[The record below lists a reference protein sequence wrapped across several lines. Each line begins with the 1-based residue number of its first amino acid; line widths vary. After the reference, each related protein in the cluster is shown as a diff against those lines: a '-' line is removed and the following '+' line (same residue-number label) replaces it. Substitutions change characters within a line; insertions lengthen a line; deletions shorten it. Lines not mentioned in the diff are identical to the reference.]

1 MFRFALRNVVAHRTR
16 LAMTAV
22 AVLLGVAFVVGTL
35 VLSDTLG
42 RAFKNTA
49 SKSFADVSV
58 AVLDDNVDRT
68 GSRAHGRPEPTLTE
82 DTLARLRAL
91 PGVARARGVLEGFTG
106 VVDRDGDLLGSGWTT
121 IGTNFV
127 PVGDGTDPRFPMRSG
142 RGPAAAAEIALD
154 VRTADKGGFRVGD
167 TVRVALGGPMIAAR
181 LTGVFATD
189 DPRVSSGGSLVLFE
203 TATAQRLLLEPGRY
217 AEIDLVPVPGTSEA
231 TLRAAARRVVSDA
244 DNLRVAS
251 GRTLAREQ
259 VDMIEAGTRQMT
271 IALLAFAGIALFV
284 ATFIIANT
292 FTMLVAQRTREL
304 ALLRA
309 VGARGGQV
317 TRIVLVEAAAVAVIA
332 SLLGFAAGIAMAGA
346 LRALLERFGAHLPAG
361 PLIVE
366 GRTIA
371 VALLVGGAVTLLA
384 AWLPARR
391 ASRIPPVAALNAVER
406 PAGRG
411 GPRGRGAL
419 GALVTAVGAALTV
432 YGRSAAG
439 DSGRV
444 PVALGAFL
452 LLSGVLVLTPS
463 LARPAI
469 AVGKPLLDR
478 VFGVAG
484 RLARRNAVRNPR
496 RTAATAS
503 ALTIGLSLIA
513 GLTMLGASIR
523 QAVEERAIAE
533 IAADYRIGTVNGA
546 SLDAGVPAV
555 VARVPGVTAMS
566 PLVRDSVL
574 LDGHE
579 AAVIAVEPK
588 GIEHLIDFGGLA
600 APETGGRTAA
610 ADALRRGEILITA
623 DTAKRRGWG
632 VGSVIP
638 IGYPDGARGTVKVGG
653 IQGDL
658 EQLTKV
664 TVPAALLE
672 RHTVDRDIRS
682 IMVRIEGGG
691 SAATTR
697 AIERAIGDNPLV
709 RVEDRAAIR
718 KSFSR
723 TVDLLLNIM
732 YGLLAMA
739 VLIAVLGVINTLAM
753 SVFERRREIGMLR
766 AIGLDRSRVRTMVRV
781 ESTVISVFGAVL
793 GLLVG
798 AFLAWGILGTLRGKL
813 PNLVLVVPWA
823 GVAGF
828 LALGVVVGVVAAVW
842 PARTAART
850 DILTAIGA
858 E

>member
-58 AVLDDNVDRT
+58 AVLDDNVDRA

-106 VVDRDGDLLGSGWTT
+106 VVDRDGNLLGSGWTT

-231 TLRAAARRVVSDA
+231 TLRAAARRVVPDA

-309 VGARGGQV
+309 VGARSGQV
-317 TRIVLVEAAAVAVIA
+317 TRIVLFEAAAVAVIA
-332 SLLGFAAGIAMAGA
+332 SLLGFATGIAMAGA

-411 GPRGRGAL
+411 GLRGRGAL
-419 GALVTAVGAALTV
+419 GALVTAVGAALIV

-444 PVALGAFL
+444 PVGLGAFL
-452 LLSGVLVLTPS
+452 LLIGVLVLTPS
-463 LARPAI
+463 LARPAV
-469 AVGKPLLDR
+469 AVGTPLLDR

-533 IAADYRIGTVNGA
+533 IAADYRIATVNGA
-546 SLDAGVPAV
+546 SLDAGVPAA
-555 VARVPGVTAMS
+555 VARVPGITAIS
-566 PLVRDSVL
+566 PLIRDSVL

-579 AAVIAVEPK
+579 AAVIGVDPR
-588 GIEHLIDFGGLA
+588 GIEHLIDFDGLA
-600 APETGGRTAA
+600 TSKGGRTAA
-610 ADALRRGEILITA
+610 ADALRRGEILISA

-638 IGYPDGARGTVKVGG
+638 IGYPDGARGSVKVGG

-664 TVPAALLE
+664 TVPVALLE

-682 IMVRIEGGG
+682 VMVRIEDGG

-766 AIGLDRSRVRTMVRV
+766 AIGLDRARVRTMVRV